1 MSKSITK
8 SRYIWSNTSD
18 PSLNDSCHNQQSLV
32 LFVEIFPGDHGTPA
46 AGNKRSIIFT
56 WLGQFWGQEFVLRR
70 YEPSLILTHFTP
82 LKIPPTLKSLR
93 FCFNSQC

>member
-1 MSKSITK
+1 MILAITK
-8 SRYIWSNTSD
+8 
-18 PSLNDSCHNQQSLV
+18 QSLV
-32 LFVEIFPGDHGTPA
+32 LFVEIFPGVYGTPA

-82 LKIPPTLKSLR
+82 LKIPPPLKLSVSVLIPSVDAVGSR
-93 FCFNSQC
+93 